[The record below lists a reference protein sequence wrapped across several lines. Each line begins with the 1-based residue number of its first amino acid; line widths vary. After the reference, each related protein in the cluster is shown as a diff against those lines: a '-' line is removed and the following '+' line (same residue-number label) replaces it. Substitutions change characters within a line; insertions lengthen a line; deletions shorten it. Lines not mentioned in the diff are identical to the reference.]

1 MSRDF
6 GPRWNLEL
14 QTSEAI
20 LFTDRPSFYKRCAID
35 FKTLRAFWSPDSRCL
50 ILPTHRGL
58 QLPLRLVM

>member
-20 LFTDRPSFYKRCAID
+20 LFTDRPCFYKRCAID